1 MERTLGNNPIKARD
15 KNIALI
21 IKIINRKGTCS
32 RSDLAKETGLT
43 KAGITHISRELID
56 RGLICEIG
64 SLDPENNHRSI
75 GLAIDRRKYRI
86 VSAQINRH
94 FVRAGLCTLD
104 GLCSREETFDFSDD
118 FSPDMTMKKLCSMI
132 DRLLAG
138 LGNEV
143 VVGIGVALPGPFLP
157 AMQRIVLMS
166 GTSGWT
172 DVDIHG
178 ILASRYLLPV
188 VLEHDANCG
197 ALAELWFGDA
207 ETQRNILFVNVTDG
221 IGAGIICEGR
231 LYRGQIGT
239 AGEIGHMSIHFAGP
253 RCECG
258 NRGCLELYCSLR
270 KLRRDYEELLFE
282 SGETEEQLL
291 SANQI
296 LERAR
301 EGDRIAYQALSRSA
315 SYLGIGLVNLVN
327 IIGPGTIILADRFDL
342 AGDALLEIIRASLRE
357 HLPKEIAD
365 SVTVRLASEPRENLT
380 LRGAA
385 VACLERLLAE
395 DPRNFSRENT

>member
-1 MERTLGNNPIKARD
+1 MERQLGSNPIKTRN
-15 KNIALI
+15 KNIALV
-21 IKIINRKGTCS
+21 IKLINKKGVCS

-43 KAGITHISRELID
+43 KAGITHITRELID
-56 RGLICEIG
+56 RELICETG

-75 GLAIDRRKYRI
+75 GLAIDRKRYRLI
-86 VSAQINRH
+86 GAQINRH
-94 FVRAGLCTLD
+94 FIRAGLFTLD
-104 GLCSREETFDFSDD
+104 GVCLDEKSFDFSDRCA
-118 FSPDMTMKKLCSMI
+118 PDALMEKLCAMI
-132 DRLLAG
+132 DDLLAE
-138 LGNEV
+138 LSNESV
-143 VVGIGVALPGPFLP
+143 AGIGVALPGPFLP
-157 AMQRIVLMS
+157 AKGKIVLMT

-178 ILASRYLLPV
+178 ILHARYRLPV

-207 ETQRNILFVNVTDG
+207 ETRRNILFINVTDG

-282 SGETEEQLL
+282 SGATDVELL
-291 SANQI
+291 SAEQI
-296 LERAR
+296 LIRAR
-301 EGDRIAYQALSRSA
+301 EGDRIAYQALNRSA
-315 SYLGIGLVNLVN
+315 SYLGIGLVSLVN
-327 IIGPGTIILADRFDL
+327 VIGPGTIILADRFDL
-342 AGDALLEIIRASLRE
+342 AGDALLEIVRSSLRE
-357 HLPKEIAD
+357 HLPKEIAE
-365 SVTVRLASEPRENLT
+365 SVAVRLASEPRENIT

-385 VACLERLLAE
+385 VACFEHLLAE
-395 DPRNFSRENT
+395 ETRSFQRDNA